1 VRALPHWSHR
11 RVGQISPKLLAVWP
25 AIQAV
30 DAQASCR
37 HHVRIDMDLLDAS
50 RWHTGRRHS
59 IEGPA
64 GKHLPFEQIVLDP
77 VHVLPAQQGWRTSP
91 QFTLWFELQTCPLEQ
106 LPPQLMVPV
115 P

>member
-1 VRALPHWSHR
+1 
-11 RVGQISPKLLAVWP
+11 
-25 AIQAV
+25 
-30 DAQASCR
+30 
-37 HHVRIDMDLLDAS
+37 MDLLDAS

-115 P
+115 PQPLPIVPQVLAHWPAQVKAFDAGTQPG

>member
-1 VRALPHWSHR
+1 
-11 RVGQISPKLLAVWP
+11 
-25 AIQAV
+25 
-30 DAQASCR
+30 
-37 HHVRIDMDLLDAS
+37 MDLLDAS

-115 P
+115 PQPLPIVPQVLATWAHWPAQVKAFDAGTQPG